1 MITNLYIKNFRSIKS
16 LNIKNINNSLAF
28 IGENSSGKSAILSAL
43 LIALG
48 EKVVTTTDFRISKT
62 RVREAE
68 ISIGIGLE
76 CDLYMIDRILKNFTV
91 QDKHPNWFNKITN
104 DIDKTGKRST
114 NSLAYKRDFRKKFK
128 DLLNI
133 PPTSRSIYFKI
144 TIDDINLKKEINIV
158 NSTFNK
164 IISNINISINE
175 LEEIFYVSIPPYA
188 YLSDERNFNLEK
200 LGEKNSTTNKLFNL
214 LLQSIDKPLEFN
226 SDIEKTPI
234 SDLSISQINYYLEKK
249 VHQHTKQLMKQINER
264 FKTYYK
270 EDIHVDWM
278 FTNKLYES
286 LNIQTNFHLG
296 EKDEIEFQSVGSG
309 TRGLYKMVLL
319 DTLLENQKYE
329 DEPVLFLLEEPE
341 LYLYPKLE
349 KQISKF
355 ITNLSQ
361 KNQVMLTTHSH
372 MTVSNLNSGSLY
384 KVERIKENI
393 NQIPITKINKINS
406 SYEVMAM
413 LGYDIT
419 YLIDKEFLFFVEGND
434 DEKAYSSLIKKI
446 FPNLETKFIVMTSV
460 SHLQAALNFNFLD
473 LIKSRT
479 KSIYLID
486 SDGTESVDRKE
497 KAIKNIKNYEKNLEK
512 IDFEKN
518 IILTEYCMLECYT
531 FEYKYLLNDLTEED
545 YQNRVHSF
553 ICNNKDNINRLLEQR
568 CKNKQFLVTADKTK
582 INEEFEII
590 RKYGFNK
597 QLIRELNKI
606 IGGSGFKKL
615 SDLKESELRDTCKI
629 LIDKIKEIIES

>member
-104 DIDKTGKRST
+104 NIDKTGKRST

-249 VHQHTKQLMKQINER
+249 VHQHTKKLMKQINER

-361 KNQVMLTTHSH
+361 KNQVMITTHSH

>member
-1 MITNLYIKNFRSIKS
+1 MITNLFIKNFRSIKS
-16 LNIKNINNSLAF
+16 LNIKNIGHSLAF

-91 QDKHPNWFNKITN
+91 QDKQPNWFDKITN
-104 DIDKTGKRST
+104 DIDKKGKRST

-144 TIDDINLKKEINIV
+144 TIDDINLRKEINIV

-361 KNQVMLTTHSH
+361 KNQVMITTHSH

-497 KAIKNIKNYEKNLEK
+497 KAIKNIKNYEKNLEE

-531 FEYKYLLNDLTEED
+531 FEYKYLLNKLTEKE
-545 YQNRVHSF
+545 YQNKVHSF
-553 ICNNKDNINRLLEQR
+553 ICNNKDNINHLLQQR

-615 SDLKESELRDTCKI
+615 SDLKEDELRDTCKV
-629 LIDKIKEIIES
+629 LIDKVKEIIES

>member
-361 KNQVMLTTHSH
+361 KNQVMITTHSH